1 MSIHNE
7 SHSSL
12 KNYAYTIKRLGL
24 KSGCVL
30 EIGSRDGKD
39 AAIISRILGVPLK
52 DTHVV
57 EPNPDLHNLIQTTYS
72 NINLHKVAINDVE
85 GVLKFNKVVDTR
97 SGSVGQSSLLDS
109 DRYLT
114 QLTTEV
120 IMVECIKGSTLLE
133 KINKPIIACKIDV
146 EGLEMAVIKGG
157 LETIKANNYP
167 PIIFETWSIM
177 DWYQERRKELLEYVE
192 SLGYH
197 ITAVGD
203 NCIAQHT
210 SKKVIKWLNQ
220 DNVKENS

>member
-39 AAIISRILGVPLK
+39 AVIISRILGVPLK

-72 NINLHKVAINDVE
+72 NINLYKVAINDVE

-120 IMVECIKGSTLLE
+120 IMVECIKGSTLLK

-146 EGLEMAVIKGG
+146 EGLTYEVLKSFGDSINQIQSFH
-157 LETIKANNYP
+157 LETET
-167 PIIFETWSIM
+167 FEFWKNQKLQDEVFNFMI
-177 DWYQERRKELLEYVE
+177 EK
-192 SLGYH
+192 GYKL
-197 ITAVGD
+197 I
-203 NCIAQHT
+203 
-210 SKKVIKWLNQ
+210 SKNLVYENQ
-220 DNVKENS
+220 YDSVWVKNF